1 MPAAGKWKP
10 GRAFLFSYL
19 RMRIRALHFIDF
31 YIRIGEQAQGAPC
44 AAIWHVRYN
53 FRGVI
58 KVAVKPANEEKIL
71 TEVGTNEWQV
81 VVFLLGN
88 QYFAINVDK
97 TREIL
102 RWPGAR
108 DVPQTH
114 DAMRGI
120 TTIRGEV
127 IPLIDLRTYLA
138 ITPGV
143 ELENSKLIVAE
154 FNRMKLGFVV
164 DAVDRIYRINSDELD
179 ASLTGTFLGENSLYV
194 IKREGR
200 NILLLD
206 YERIVQVVNPSLAE
220 EFKLDGKDYAVD
232 VKSKLGDPDEFKILV
247 AEDSPL
253 IRKLVQGALAAGG
266 FHNLE
271 MVGHGKAAWDRLVE
285 DGDEF
290 DILLTD
296 IEMPKLDGLT
306 LTRRVKEDK
315 ALEHIPIIVFSSVM
329 AEDIKR
335 KAVSIGADAQIT
347 KPEISRL
354 LDTVIELLERS
365 QKNKKRKAS

>member
-1 MPAAGKWKP
+1 VV
-10 GRAFLFSYL
+10 
-19 RMRIRALHFIDF
+19 ALQQND
-31 YIRIGEQAQGAPC
+31 
-44 AAIWHVRYN
+44 
-53 FRGVI
+53 
-58 KVAVKPANEEKIL
+58 KIL
-71 TEVGTNEWQV
+71 TEVGTNEWQI
-81 VVFLLGN
+81 VVFLLGE

-102 RWPGAR
+102 RWPGSR

-114 DAMRGI
+114 RAMRGI

-127 IPLIDLRTYLA
+127 IPLIDLRVYLD

-154 FNRMKLGFVV
+154 FNKMKLGFMV
-164 DAVDRIYRINSDELD
+164 DAVDRIYRIASDELD
-179 ASLTGTFLGENSLYV
+179 ASLTGTFLGENALYV

-206 YERIVQVVNPSLAE
+206 YERIVQVVNPSLADQFSLE
-220 EFKLDGKDYAVD
+220 QGISADI
-232 VKSKLGDPDEFKILV
+232 SSSLGDLDQYKILV

-253 IRKLVQGALAAGG
+253 IRKLIQGALTQGG
-266 FHNLE
+266 FHNFEL
-271 MVGHGKAAWDRLVE
+271 VGHGKAAWDRLVE

-296 IEMPKLDGLT
+296 IEMPKMDGLT
-306 LTRRVKEDK
+306 LTRRVKEDPR
-315 ALEHIPIIVFSSVM
+315 LSRIPVIVFSSVV

-335 KAVSIGADAQIT
+335 KAQSIGADAQIT
-347 KPEISRL
+347 KPEMHRL
-354 LDTVIELLERS
+354 LETVVELLG
-365 QKNKKRKAS
+365 KADKKKKAS

>member
-1 MPAAGKWKP
+1 MSAA
-10 GRAFLFSYL
+10 
-19 RMRIRALHFIDF
+19 D
-31 YIRIGEQAQGAPC
+31 
-44 AAIWHVRYN
+44 
-53 FRGVI
+53 
-58 KVAVKPANEEKIL
+58 EKIL

-102 RWPGAR
+102 RWPGVR

-114 DAMRGI
+114 KAMKGI

-127 IPLIDLRTYLA
+127 IPLIDLRTYLD
-138 ITPGV
+138 IEPCV
-143 ELENSKLIVAE
+143 ELEHSKLIVAE

-164 DAVDRIYRINSDELD
+164 DGVDRIYRINSDELD
-179 ASLTGTFLGENSLYV
+179 ASLTGTFLGENALYV

-206 YERIVQVVNPSLAE
+206 YERIVQVVNPTLAE
-220 EFKLDGKDYAVD
+220 QFKLDTKDISPD
-232 VKSKLGDPDEFKILV
+232 VRDKIGDPDDYKILV

-253 IRKLVQGALAAGG
+253 IRKLIQGALATGG

-285 DGDEF
+285 DFEDF

-296 IEMPKLDGLT
+296 IEMPKMDGLT

-315 ALEHIPIIVFSSVM
+315 RLAHIPVIVFSSVM

-335 KAVSIGADAQIT
+335 KAQSIGADAQIT
-347 KPEISRL
+347 KPEMHKL
-354 LDTVIELLERS
+354 LETVISLL
-365 QKNKKRKAS
+365 QKTSKRLESRVH

>member
-1 MPAAGKWKP
+1 MAKMA
-10 GRAFLFSYL
+10 
-19 RMRIRALHFIDF
+19 D
-31 YIRIGEQAQGAPC
+31 
-44 AAIWHVRYN
+44 
-53 FRGVI
+53 
-58 KVAVKPANEEKIL
+58 EKIL

-114 DAMRGI
+114 PAMMGI

-127 IPLIDLRTYLA
+127 IPLIDLRAYLD

-143 ELENSKLIVAE
+143 ELENAKLIVAE
-154 FNRMKLGFVV
+154 FNKMKLGFVV
-164 DAVDRIYRINSDELD
+164 DGVDRIYRINSDELD

-206 YERIVQVVNPSLAE
+206 YERIVQVVNPGLAE
-220 EFKLDGKDYAVD
+220 QFKPDSKMTENITNILGNPNDYN
-232 VKSKLGDPDEFKILV
+232 ILV

-253 IRKLVQGALAAGG
+253 IRKLVQDVLITGG
-266 FHNLE
+266 FHNFE
-271 MVGHGKAAWDRLVE
+271 IVGHGKAAWDRLQE
-285 DGDEF
+285 DGDDF

-296 IEMPKLDGLT
+296 IEMPKMDGLT
-306 LTRRVKEDK
+306 LTRRIKEDPR
-315 ALEHIPIIVFSSVM
+315 LNRLPVIVFSSVM

-335 KAVSIGADAQIT
+335 KAQSIGADAQIT
-347 KPEISRL
+347 KPEMDQL
-354 LDTVIELLERS
+354 LVKLVELLA
-365 QKNKKRKAS
+365 KTPKAIRQLAS

>member
-1 MPAAGKWKP
+1 M
-10 GRAFLFSYL
+10 
-19 RMRIRALHFIDF
+19 
-31 YIRIGEQAQGAPC
+31 
-44 AAIWHVRYN
+44 
-53 FRGVI
+53 
-58 KVAVKPANEEKIL
+58 AVKPADEEKIL

-206 YERIVQVVNPSLAE
+206 YERIVQVVNPALAD
-220 EFKLDGKDYAVD
+220 EFKLEGDFSSD
-232 VKSKLGDPDEFKILV
+232 VKSKLGDPDDYKILV

-253 IRKLVQGALAAGG
+253 IRKLIQGALATGG

-285 DGDEF
+285 DGEEF
-290 DILLTD
+290 DLLLTD

-306 LTRRVKEDK
+306 LTRRVKEDSK
-315 ALEHIPIIVFSSVM
+315 LEHIPVVVFSSVM

-335 KAVSIGADAQIT
+335 KAQSIGADAQIT
-347 KPEISRL
+347 KPEMHRL

-365 QKNKKRKAS
+365 PKNRKKAS

>member
-1 MPAAGKWKP
+1 MARTA
-10 GRAFLFSYL
+10 
-19 RMRIRALHFIDF
+19 D
-31 YIRIGEQAQGAPC
+31 
-44 AAIWHVRYN
+44 
-53 FRGVI
+53 
-58 KVAVKPANEEKIL
+58 EKIL

-102 RWPGAR
+102 RWPGVR

-114 DAMRGI
+114 PAMKGI

-127 IPLIDLRTYLA
+127 IPLIDLRTYLD
-138 ITPGV
+138 ITPCV
-143 ELENSKLIVAE
+143 ELDDAKLIVAE
-154 FNRMKLGFVV
+154 FNKMKLGFVV
-164 DAVDRIYRINSDELD
+164 DGVDRIYRINSDELD

-206 YERIVQVVNPSLAE
+206 YERIVQVVNPGLADQFKVE
-220 EFKLDGKDYAVD
+220 ERISAD
-232 VKSKLGDPDEFKILV
+232 VTSALGDLDEYKILV

-253 IRKLVQGALAAGG
+253 IRKLIQEVLVSGG

-271 MVGHGKAAWDRLVE
+271 VVGHGKAAWDRLSE
-285 DGDEF
+285 DGDDF

-296 IEMPKLDGLT
+296 IEMPKMDGLT
-306 LTRRVKEDK
+306 LTRRVKEDSK
-315 ALEHIPIIVFSSVM
+315 LSRIPVIVFSSVM

-335 KAVSIGADAQIT
+335 KAQSIGADAQIT
-347 KPEISRL
+347 KPEMTNL
-354 LDTVIELLERS
+354 LEKVVELLG
-365 QKNKKRKAS
+365 KTPKAARQLAS

>member
-1 MPAAGKWKP
+1 MA
-10 GRAFLFSYL
+10 
-19 RMRIRALHFIDF
+19 D
-31 YIRIGEQAQGAPC
+31 
-44 AAIWHVRYN
+44 
-53 FRGVI
+53 
-58 KVAVKPANEEKIL
+58 EKIL
-71 TEVGTNEWQV
+71 TEVGTNEWQI

-114 DAMRGI
+114 KAMRGI

-127 IPLIDLRTYLA
+127 IPLIDLRVYLD
-138 ITPGV
+138 IEPCV
-143 ELENSKLIVAE
+143 DLENSKLIVAE

-164 DAVDRIYRINSDELD
+164 DGVDRIYRINSNELD
-179 ASLTGTFLGENSLYV
+179 ASLTGTFLGDNALYV

-220 EFKLDGKDYAVD
+220 EFKLEGDISDEVRQ
-232 VKSKLGDPDEFKILV
+232 KLGDPDDYKILV

-253 IRKLVQGALAAGG
+253 IRKLIQGALASGG

-285 DGDEF
+285 DGEEF
-290 DILLTD
+290 SLLLTD
-296 IEMPKLDGLT
+296 IEMPKMDGLT

-315 ALEHIPIIVFSSVM
+315 KLAHIPVVVFSSVM

-335 KAVSIGADAQIT
+335 KAQSIGADAQIT
-347 KPEISRL
+347 KPEMHRL
-354 LDTVIELLERS
+354 LETVIELLGRPAAESERVA
-365 QKNKKRKAS
+365 QG

>member
-1 MPAAGKWKP
+1 M
-10 GRAFLFSYL
+10 
-19 RMRIRALHFIDF
+19 
-31 YIRIGEQAQGAPC
+31 AQLGD
-44 AAIWHVRYN
+44 
-53 FRGVI
+53 
-58 KVAVKPANEEKIL
+58 EKIL

-114 DAMRGI
+114 PAMKGI

-127 IPLIDLRTYLA
+127 IPLIDLRIYLD
-138 ITPGV
+138 IPPEV
-143 ELENSKLIVAE
+143 EMEGSKLIVAE
-154 FNRMKLGFVV
+154 FNKMKLGFVV

-179 ASLTGTFLGENSLYV
+179 ATLTGTFLGENALYV

-206 YERIVQVVNPSLAE
+206 YERIVQVVNPSLADQ
-220 EFKLDGKDYAVD
+220 FKLETDMSSDAV
-232 VKSKLGDPDEFKILV
+232 SSLGDPDEYKILV

-253 IRKLVQGALAAGG
+253 IRKLIQDVLISGS
-266 FHNLE
+266 FHNFE
-271 MVGHGKAAWDRLVE
+271 TVGHGKAAWDRLVE
-285 DGDEF
+285 DGDDF

-296 IEMPKLDGLT
+296 IEMPKMDGLT
-306 LTRRVKEDK
+306 LTRRVKEDPK
-315 ALEHIPIIVFSSVM
+315 LSHIPVIVFSSVM

-335 KAVSIGADAQIT
+335 KAQSIGADAQIT
-347 KPEISRL
+347 KPEMHKL
-354 LDTVIELLERS
+354 LEKIIELLS
-365 QKNKKRKAS
+365 KTPKAQKQLAS

>member
-1 MPAAGKWKP
+1 
-10 GRAFLFSYL
+10 
-19 RMRIRALHFIDF
+19 
-31 YIRIGEQAQGAPC
+31 
-44 AAIWHVRYN
+44 
-53 FRGVI
+53 VI
-58 KVAVKPANEEKIL
+58 AVQQNDKIL

-81 VVFLLGN
+81 VVFLLGA

-102 RWPGAR
+102 RWPGSR

-114 DAMRGI
+114 KAMRGI

-127 IPLIDLRTYLA
+127 IPLIDLRVYLD

-154 FNRMKLGFVV
+154 FNKMKLGFMV
-164 DAVDRIYRINSDELD
+164 DAVDRIYRISSEELD
-179 ASLTGTFLGENSLYV
+179 ASLTGTFLGENALYV

-206 YERIVQVVNPSLAE
+206 YERIVQVVNPSLTDQ
-220 EFKLDGKDYAVD
+220 FKVREDGI
-232 VKSKLGDPDEFKILV
+232 SKEISESLGDPDQYKILV

-253 IRKLVQGALAAGG
+253 IRKLIQGALSQGG

-271 MVGHGKAAWDRLVE
+271 LVGHGKAAWDRLIE

-296 IEMPKLDGLT
+296 IEMPKMDGLT
-306 LTRRVKEDK
+306 LTRRVKEDQR
-315 ALEHIPIIVFSSVM
+315 LSHIPVIVFSSVM

-335 KAVSIGADAQIT
+335 KAQSIGADAQIT
-347 KPEISRL
+347 KPEMHRL
-354 LDTVIELLERS
+354 LETVVELLG
-365 QKNKKRKAS
+365 KLDKKKAS

>member
-1 MPAAGKWKP
+1 MA
-10 GRAFLFSYL
+10 
-19 RMRIRALHFIDF
+19 DD
-31 YIRIGEQAQGAPC
+31 
-44 AAIWHVRYN
+44 
-53 FRGVI
+53 
-58 KVAVKPANEEKIL
+58 KIL
-71 TEVGTNEWQV
+71 TEVGTNEWQI

-88 QYFAINVDK
+88 QFFAINVDK

-102 RWPGAR
+102 RWPGSR

-114 DAMRGI
+114 AAMKGI

-127 IPLIDLRTYLA
+127 IPLIDLRVYLD
-138 ITPGV
+138 IEPSV
-143 ELENSKLIVAE
+143 ELEDSKLIVAE

-164 DAVDRIYRINSDELD
+164 DGVDRIYRIKSDELD

-206 YERIVQVVNPSLAE
+206 YELIVQMVNPSLTDQ
-220 EFKLDGKDYAVD
+220 FKLKTDAAQE
-232 VKSKLGDPDEFKILV
+232 VKKRLGDPDDYKILV

-253 IRKLVQGALAAGG
+253 IRKLIQDGLASGG

-296 IEMPKLDGLT
+296 VEMPKMDGLT
-306 LTRRVKEDK
+306 LTRRVKEDHN
-315 ALEHIPIIVFSSVM
+315 LSRIPVIIFSSVM

-335 KAVSIGADAQIT
+335 KAMSIGADAQIA
-347 KPEISRL
+347 KPEMDKFL
-354 LDTVIELLERS
+354 NTVIELLSRS
-365 QKNKKRKAS
+365 EPASKRTATA

>member
-1 MPAAGKWKP
+1 MSNAA
-10 GRAFLFSYL
+10 
-19 RMRIRALHFIDF
+19 D
-31 YIRIGEQAQGAPC
+31 
-44 AAIWHVRYN
+44 
-53 FRGVI
+53 
-58 KVAVKPANEEKIL
+58 EKIL

-114 DAMRGI
+114 PAMRGI

-127 IPLIDLRTYLA
+127 IPLIDLRNYLG
-138 ITPGV
+138 ITPDV

-154 FNRMKLGFVV
+154 FNKMKLGFVV
-164 DAVDRIYRINSDELD
+164 DGVDRIYRINSDELD
-179 ASLTGTFLGENSLYV
+179 ASLTGTFLGENALYV
-194 IKREGR
+194 IKREER

-206 YERIVQVVNPSLAE
+206 YERIVQVVNPGLADQ
-220 EFKLDGKDYAVD
+220 FKLEGNISA
-232 VKSKLGDPDEFKILV
+232 SLMNTLGDPDEYKILV

-253 IRKLVQGALAAGG
+253 IRKLIQDVLVSGG
-266 FHNLE
+266 FHNFE
-271 MVGHGKAAWDRLVE
+271 VVGHGKAAWDRLVE

-296 IEMPKLDGLT
+296 IEMPKMDGLT
-306 LTRRVKEDK
+306 LTRRVKEDSK
-315 ALEHIPIIVFSSVM
+315 LSRIPVIVFSSVM

-335 KAVSIGADAQIT
+335 KAQSIGADAQIT
-347 KPEISRL
+347 KPEMHNL
-354 LDTVIELLERS
+354 LEKLIELLGKTPKGS
-365 QKNKKRKAS
+365 KQLAS

>member
-1 MPAAGKWKP
+1 MAKMA
-10 GRAFLFSYL
+10 
-19 RMRIRALHFIDF
+19 D
-31 YIRIGEQAQGAPC
+31 
-44 AAIWHVRYN
+44 
-53 FRGVI
+53 
-58 KVAVKPANEEKIL
+58 EKIL

-114 DAMRGI
+114 PAMMGI

-127 IPLIDLRTYLA
+127 IPLIDLRVYLN
-138 ITPGV
+138 ITAGV
-143 ELENSKLIVAE
+143 EMESSKLIVAE
-154 FNRMKLGFVV
+154 FNKMKLGFVV
-164 DAVDRIYRINSDELD
+164 DGVDRIYRINSDELD

-206 YERIVQVVNPSLAE
+206 YERIVQVVNPGLADQ
-220 EFKLDGKDYAVD
+220 FKLEPKAAANVTDI
-232 VKSKLGDPDEFKILV
+232 LGDPNDFKILV

-253 IRKLVQGALAAGG
+253 IRKLIQDVLVTGG
-266 FHNLE
+266 FHNFE
-271 MVGHGKAAWDRLVE
+271 IVGHGKAAWDRLQD

-306 LTRRVKEDK
+306 LTRRIKEDPK
-315 ALEHIPIIVFSSVM
+315 LSHIPIIVFSSVM

-335 KAVSIGADAQIT
+335 KAASIGAEAQIT
-347 KPEISRL
+347 KPEMHNL
-354 LDTVIELLERS
+354 LDKLVELLAKTPKVT
-365 QKNKKRKAS
+365 QKLVS